1 MLRQDKERI
10 VSELAERLKSSQNLL
25 VADYRGLTMPEIDEL
40 RSKLL
45 ETGARF
51 SVVKNTLTRLAAEE
65 AGVKQLLELVD
76 GPTAIAFIDADGD
89 PAAAAKILNDTAR
102 AHDVLVIRGG
112 LLEGD
117 TVSDVEIKRLATLPP
132 TEVLRAQFAGTVAA
146 PLTTIVGLFTAPL
159 RDLVNVIDARI
170 TQLQEQGDSLAER
183 EAARPGTRVA
193 VVSGDRDLYQ
203 LVRDPDISVLYP
215 IKGVTELLR
224 VDGLCRAHG
233 VPLSLHC
240 GPAIHAHP
248 GTALSQLVH
257 LEYFH
262 DHVRIES
269 MLFDGVLSPLGG
281 ELRPDR
287 SRPGLGLELKRGD
300 AERFRVR

>member
-25 VADYRGLTMPEIDEL
+25 VADYRGLSMPEIDEL

-65 AGVKQLLELVD
+65 AGVKQLLDLID
-76 GPTAIAFIDADGD
+76 GPTAIAFIDAEGD

-132 TEVLRAQFAGTVAA
+132 ADVVRAQFAGAVAA

-159 RDLVNVIDARI
+159 RDLVNVLDARI
-170 TQLQEQGDSLAER
+170 IQLQEQGETVPEPEA
-183 EAARPGTRVA
+183 EAATETEEPQAEAPAEEPEAEADEQSEETPSPDGDQP
-193 VVSGDRDLYQ
+193 SGDSEEEQ
-203 LVRDPDISVLYP
+203 
-215 IKGVTELLR
+215 E
-224 VDGLCRAHG
+224 
-233 VPLSLHC
+233 
-240 GPAIHAHP
+240 
-248 GTALSQLVH
+248 
-257 LEYFH
+257 E
-262 DHVRIES
+262 
-269 MLFDGVLSPLGG
+269 
-281 ELRPDR
+281 
-287 SRPGLGLELKRGD
+287 
-300 AERFRVR
+300 

>member
-25 VADYRGLTMPEIDEL
+25 VADYRGLSMPEIDEL

-65 AGVKQLLELVD
+65 AGVKELLDLID
-76 GPTAIAFIDADGD
+76 GPTAIAFIDAEGD

-132 TEVLRAQFAGTVAA
+132 ADVVRAQFAGAVAE
-146 PLTTIVGLFTAPL
+146 PLSTIVGLFTAPL
-159 RDLVNVIDARI
+159 RDLVNVLDARI
-170 TQLQEQGDSLAER
+170 TQLQEQGETVHEPEP
-183 EAARPGTRVA
+183 EAAAETEEPQAEAPAEEAEAEADEQSEETPSPDGDQP
-193 VVSGDRDLYQ
+193 SGDSEEEQ
-203 LVRDPDISVLYP
+203 
-215 IKGVTELLR
+215 E
-224 VDGLCRAHG
+224 
-233 VPLSLHC
+233 
-240 GPAIHAHP
+240 
-248 GTALSQLVH
+248 
-257 LEYFH
+257 E
-262 DHVRIES
+262 
-269 MLFDGVLSPLGG
+269 
-281 ELRPDR
+281 
-287 SRPGLGLELKRGD
+287 
-300 AERFRVR
+300 

>member
-51 SVVKNTLTRLAAEE
+51 SVVKNTLTRRAAEE
-65 AGVKQLLELVD
+65 AGVKQLLDLID
-76 GPTAIAFIDADGD
+76 GPTAIAFIDAEGD

-132 TEVLRAQFAGTVAA
+132 ADVVRAQFAGAVAA

-159 RDLVNVIDARI
+159 RDLVNVLDARI
-170 TQLQEQGDSLAER
+170 TQLQEQGDHADSADPESASGEESTDEATATEPETTTSAEAEPLHENE
-183 EAARPGTRVA
+183 EAE
-193 VVSGDRDLYQ
+193 SGED
-203 LVRDPDISVLYP
+203 
-215 IKGVTELLR
+215 
-224 VDGLCRAHG
+224 
-233 VPLSLHC
+233 
-240 GPAIHAHP
+240 
-248 GTALSQLVH
+248 
-257 LEYFH
+257 
-262 DHVRIES
+262 
-269 MLFDGVLSPLGG
+269 
-281 ELRPDR
+281 
-287 SRPGLGLELKRGD
+287 
-300 AERFRVR
+300 

>member
-25 VADYRGLTMPEIDEL
+25 VADYRGLSMPEIDEL

-65 AGVKQLLELVD
+65 AGVKQLLDLID
-76 GPTAIAFIDADGD
+76 GPTAIAFIDAEGD

-112 LLEGD
+112 LLDGD

-132 TEVLRAQFAGTVAA
+132 ADVVRAQFAGAVAA

-159 RDLVNVIDARI
+159 RDLVNVLDARI
-170 TQLQEQGDSLAER
+170 TQLQEQGETVPEPEA
-183 EAARPGTRVA
+183 EAAAETEEPQAEAPAEEPEAEADEQSEETPSPDGDQP
-193 VVSGDRDLYQ
+193 SGDSEEEQ
-203 LVRDPDISVLYP
+203 
-215 IKGVTELLR
+215 E
-224 VDGLCRAHG
+224 
-233 VPLSLHC
+233 
-240 GPAIHAHP
+240 
-248 GTALSQLVH
+248 
-257 LEYFH
+257 E
-262 DHVRIES
+262 
-269 MLFDGVLSPLGG
+269 
-281 ELRPDR
+281 
-287 SRPGLGLELKRGD
+287 
-300 AERFRVR
+300 

>member
-1 MLRQDKERI
+1 MLRQDTERI

-25 VADYRGLTMPEIDEL
+25 VADYRGLSMPEIDEL

-65 AGVKQLLELVD
+65 AGVKELLDLID
-76 GPTAIAFIDADGD
+76 GPTAIAFIDAEGD

-132 TEVLRAQFAGTVAA
+132 ADVVRAQFAGAVAA

-159 RDLVNVIDARI
+159 RDLVNVLDARI
-170 TQLQEQGDSLAER
+170 TQLQEQGETVPEPEA
-183 EAARPGTRVA
+183 EAAAETEEPQAEAPAEEPKAEADEQSEETPSPDGDQP
-193 VVSGDRDLYQ
+193 SGDSEEEQ
-203 LVRDPDISVLYP
+203 
-215 IKGVTELLR
+215 E
-224 VDGLCRAHG
+224 
-233 VPLSLHC
+233 
-240 GPAIHAHP
+240 
-248 GTALSQLVH
+248 
-257 LEYFH
+257 E
-262 DHVRIES
+262 
-269 MLFDGVLSPLGG
+269 
-281 ELRPDR
+281 
-287 SRPGLGLELKRGD
+287 
-300 AERFRVR
+300 

>member
-25 VADYRGLTMPEIDEL
+25 VADYRGLSMPEIDEL

-65 AGVKQLLELVD
+65 AGVKQLLDLID
-76 GPTAIAFIDADGD
+76 GPTAIAFIDAEGD

-132 TEVLRAQFAGTVAA
+132 ADVVRAQFAGAVAG

-159 RDLVNVIDARI
+159 RDLVNVLDARI
-170 TQLQEQGDSLAER
+170 TQLQEQGETVPEPEA
-183 EAARPGTRVA
+183 EAAAETEEPQAEARAEEPQAEADEQSEETPSPDGDQP
-193 VVSGDRDLYQ
+193 SGDSEEEQ
-203 LVRDPDISVLYP
+203 
-215 IKGVTELLR
+215 E
-224 VDGLCRAHG
+224 
-233 VPLSLHC
+233 
-240 GPAIHAHP
+240 
-248 GTALSQLVH
+248 
-257 LEYFH
+257 E
-262 DHVRIES
+262 
-269 MLFDGVLSPLGG
+269 
-281 ELRPDR
+281 
-287 SRPGLGLELKRGD
+287 
-300 AERFRVR
+300 

>member
-25 VADYRGLTMPEIDEL
+25 VADYRGLSMPEIDEL

-65 AGVKQLLELVD
+65 AGVKQLLDLID
-76 GPTAIAFIDADGD
+76 GPTAIAFIDAEGD

-102 AHDVLVIRGG
+102 AHEVLVIRGG

-132 TEVLRAQFAGTVAA
+132 ADVVRAQFAGAVAA

-159 RDLVNVIDARI
+159 RDLVNVLDARI
-170 TQLQEQGDSLAER
+170 TQLQEQGETVPEPEA
-183 EAARPGTRVA
+183 EAAAETEEPQAEARAEAQAEADEQSEETPSPDGDQP
-193 VVSGDRDLYQ
+193 SGDSEEEQ
-203 LVRDPDISVLYP
+203 
-215 IKGVTELLR
+215 E
-224 VDGLCRAHG
+224 
-233 VPLSLHC
+233 
-240 GPAIHAHP
+240 
-248 GTALSQLVH
+248 
-257 LEYFH
+257 E
-262 DHVRIES
+262 
-269 MLFDGVLSPLGG
+269 
-281 ELRPDR
+281 
-287 SRPGLGLELKRGD
+287 
-300 AERFRVR
+300 

>member
-51 SVVKNTLTRLAAEE
+51 SVVKNTLTKRAAEE
-65 AGVKQLLELVD
+65 AGVQQLLELID
-76 GPTAIAFIDADGD
+76 GPTAIAFIDAEGD

-112 LLEGD
+112 LLDGD

-132 TEVLRAQFAGTVAA
+132 ADVVRAQFAGAVAA

-159 RDLVNVIDARI
+159 RDLVGVLEARI
-170 TQLQEQGDSLAER
+170 TQLQEEGETVPEPEAQAPTEEPAAAVEEAPGEAPEAEATEESQAEADQQSDESPSPEGDQ
-183 EAARPGTRVA
+183 P
-193 VVSGDRDLYQ
+193 SG
-203 LVRDPDISVLYP
+203 
-215 IKGVTELLR
+215 
-224 VDGLCRAHG
+224 
-233 VPLSLHC
+233 
-240 GPAIHAHP
+240 
-248 GTALSQLVH
+248 
-257 LEYFH
+257 
-262 DHVRIES
+262 ES
-269 MLFDGVLSPLGG
+269 EGQ
-281 ELRPDR
+281 E
-287 SRPGLGLELKRGD
+287 E
-300 AERFRVR
+300 

>member
-25 VADYRGLTMPEIDEL
+25 VADYRGLSMPEIDEL
-40 RSKLL
+40 RTKLL

-65 AGVKQLLELVD
+65 ADVKQLLELID
-76 GPTAIAFIDADGD
+76 GPTAIAFIDAEGD

-132 TEVLRAQFAGTVAA
+132 AEVLRAQFAGTVAA

-170 TQLQEQGDSLAER
+170 TQLQEQGESLPEPEAEAPAEEPTAEAETSEP
-183 EAARPGTRVA
+183 EAAVA
-193 VVSGDRDLYQ
+193 
-203 LVRDPDISVLYP
+203 
-215 IKGVTELLR
+215 E
-224 VDGLCRAHG
+224 A
-233 VPLSLHC
+233 
-240 GPAIHAHP
+240 PAEEAP
-248 GTALSQLVH
+248 AEEPVQ
-257 LEYFH
+257 
-262 DHVRIES
+262 ES
-269 MLFDGVLSPLGG
+269 NEEGQ
-281 ELRPDR
+281 E
-287 SRPGLGLELKRGD
+287 E
-300 AERFRVR
+300 

>member
-10 VSELAERLKSSQNLL
+10 VSELAERLKNSQNLL

-112 LLEGD
+112 MLEGD

-132 TEVLRAQFAGTVAA
+132 AEVLRAQFAGTVAA

-159 RDLVNVIDARI
+159 RELVNVIDARI
-170 TQLQEQGDSLAER
+170 TQLQEQGDSLPEPEAEAPAEEPTAEAETSEP
-183 EAARPGTRVA
+183 EAAVEEAPA
-193 VVSGDRDLYQ
+193 EEAS
-203 LVRDPDISVLYP
+203 
-215 IKGVTELLR
+215 TEE
-224 VDGLCRAHG
+224 
-233 VPLSLHC
+233 
-240 GPAIHAHP
+240 PA
-248 GTALSQLVH
+248 Q
-257 LEYFH
+257 
-262 DHVRIES
+262 ES
-269 MLFDGVLSPLGG
+269 NEEGQED
-281 ELRPDR
+281 
-287 SRPGLGLELKRGD
+287 
-300 AERFRVR
+300 